1 MDVFAVYIFEIGY
14 ADKSLSFCNET
25 NLKIN

>member
-1 MDVFAVYIFEIGY
+1 MDVYAVYIFEIGY
-14 ADKSLSFCNET
+14 AAKSLSFCNGT